1 MRIGGFIALAGLAAF
16 IAYCFRR
23 NAQLRAEGL
32 EARDDLKRWEAEGG
46 NVPAVATPSPA
57 APATYV
63 PGGDPN
69 VRH

>member
-1 MRIGGFIALAGLAAF
+1 MRIGIIALAGLAAF
-16 IAYCFRR
+16 IAYAFRR
-23 NAQLRAEGL
+23 NEQLRAERL
-32 EARDDLKRWEAEGG
+32 EARDDLRRWEAEGG
-46 NVPAVATPSPA
+46 TVPAAATPSPA